1 MIDLNKLYN
10 RDVNYI
16 DISGE
21 YELPEEYIVDSRI
34 KKIDKVIVDGNIKLQ
49 ADEEEDVLYVK
60 CQINTNVTLEDSISL
75 KDINY
80 KIDTEYDDYLEENYM
95 NNENRLDIFAFL
107 WENIEL
113 EIPIRYTE
121 EENLNNYSGKN
132 WKLISEDELD

>member
-1 MIDLNKLYN
+1 
-10 RDVNYI
+10 
-16 DISGE
+16 
-21 YELPEEYIVDSRI
+21 
-34 KKIDKVIVDGNIKLQ
+34 
-49 ADEEEDVLYVK
+49 
-60 CQINTNVTLEDSISL
+60 
-75 KDINY
+75 
-80 KIDTEYDDYLEENYM
+80 M

>member
-80 KIDTEYDDYLEENYM
+80 TIDTEYDDYLEENYM